1 MPDVESSSKRCV
13 GAPALYRTRITHLR
27 RDPVHHYFEH
37 RGYSWYVD
45 IDNLPD
51 LPGWLRPF
59 ARIDAEDHFDGHDGD
74 TLRQRLGAFLASRD
88 VELPR
93 GPVTALLQARVM
105 GYVYNPLTLY
115 WCHDPDGVVQQ
126 IVAEVHNARGGQHAY
141 VLPPDAGAPTIVQ
154 KRLFASP
161 FNGHGGHY
169 LVRAPRPEEELD
181 VTISLHR
188 DNQPAFVA
196 TMRGDRL
203 PATKAQL
210 LRLQLVAPVAP
221 LMGKVAMGIQ
231 GATLRLRN
239 VPTAPDVNVTE
250 KERVG
255 QL

>member
-1 MPDVESSSKRCV
+1 VESSNKDCV

-45 IDNLPD
+45 IDDVPSLPA
-51 LPGWLRPF
+51 WLRPF
-59 ARIDAEDHFDGHDGD
+59 ARINAEDHFDGHDGD
-74 TLRQRLGAFLASRD
+74 TLRERLSAFLASRD
-88 VELPR
+88 VRLP
-93 GPVTALLQARVM
+93 GGTVTALLQARVL
-105 GYVYNPLTLY
+105 GYAYNPLTLY
-115 WCHDPDGVVQQ
+115 WCHDADGVVRH
-126 IVAEVHNARGGQHAY
+126 IVAEVHNTRGGQHAY
-141 VLPPDAGAPTIVQ
+141 VLPPDAGAPTVVK

-161 FNGHGGHY
+161 FNGQGGHY
-169 LVRAPRPEEELD
+169 LVRAPRPAGDLD

-196 TMRGDRL
+196 TLRGGRL
-203 PATKAQL
+203 PASKTQL
-210 LRLQLVAPVAP
+210 VRMQLVAPVAP

-231 GATLRLRN
+231 GATLRLRG
-239 VPTAPDVNVTE
+239 VTTAPESRVTE